1 MRARKQDRKMDY
13 MMVYGRKKK
22 FITIRISKT
31 TAYYILM

>member
-1 MRARKQDRKMDY
+1 MRARKQDEKMDC

-31 TAYYILM
+31 TAFYILM